1 MALYRALRRGQI
13 HLDEVAPT
21 KRGDS
26 MGERRVVKVVE
37 EGEVFEYRGKPG
49 KWMQLLDDDDADD
62 LPAGDDKPGTA
73 QGESAGRHGKKSTST
88 GSSKEPA
95 GDDKP

>member
-13 HLDEVAPT
+13 HLDQVAPA

-26 MGERRVVKVVE
+26 LGDRRVVKIVE
-37 EGEVFEYRGKPG
+37 EGEIFEYSGKPG
-49 KWMQLLDDDDADD
+49 SWMKPLDDADD
-62 LPAGDDKPGTA
+62 DLAGADTGVGTA
-73 QGESAGRHGKKSTST
+73 QGESGGRPGKKSTST

-95 GDDKP
+95 GADPQ

>member
-13 HLDEVAPT
+13 HLDQVAPT

-26 MGERRVVKVVE
+26 LGDRRVVKIVE
-37 EGEVFEYRGKPG
+37 EGEIFEYSGKPG
-49 KWMQLLDDDDADD
+49 SWMKPMDDMDDE
-62 LPAGDDKPGTA
+62 PAGADRGVGTA
-73 QGESAGRHGKKSTST
+73 QGESGGRRGNRSTSS

-95 GDDKP
+95 GADPQ

>member
-13 HLDEVAPT
+13 HLDEVQPT

-37 EGEVFEYRGKPG
+37 EGEIFAYSGKPG
-49 KWMQLLDDDDADD
+49 SWMQPIDESDE
-62 LPAGDDKPGTA
+62 PAGVDDGVGTA
-73 QGESAGRHGKKSTST
+73 QGESGGRRGKKSTST
-88 GSSKEPA
+88 VSSDEPA
-95 GDDKP
+95 GVAQQ